1 MGKSRGHFGHLNL
14 ATLGFCRTGGDRGE
28 TEEMA
33 EILCDVSIGIL
44 SASMF
49 SAVLSGFAVGAG
61 EWSNFGEDVGVVAS
75 DDELADD

>member
-1 MGKSRGHFGHLNL
+1 
-14 ATLGFCRTGGDRGE
+14 
-28 TEEMA
+28 MA